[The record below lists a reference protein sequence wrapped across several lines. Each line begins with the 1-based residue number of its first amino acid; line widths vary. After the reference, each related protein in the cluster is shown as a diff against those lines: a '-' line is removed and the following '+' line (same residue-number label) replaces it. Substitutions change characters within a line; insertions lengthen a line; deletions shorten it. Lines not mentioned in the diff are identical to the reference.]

1 MVDNSKA
8 PDALATDAQ
17 AAAVPTPAA
26 PTPSALSERISN
38 FLADHPAAAL
48 LEDGKLLFDFRSA
61 RYSVAAE
68 HGRCVL
74 HLWSEER
81 NLIRRVVSITERKG
95 VLRISVQRMGQARP
109 QTLELVPDRDRRQP
123 SEREAARTKY
133 LLLLERVL
141 TRQFPDC
148 NVDGLRTAMDLERSF
163 GPAYARGLQVRGTT
177 AWAVIA
183 VNEQESP
190 AIIDGI
196 LTLGILWLHHCR
208 EHPPQRAGQRVVEG
222 LRIIVPAGTSATTAA
237 RMAWL
242 HPKAAKWELYELD
255 ERNEELLLRDHRDQ
269 GNLQTHLIHAPDTAA
284 TQERFA
290 ATIQR
295 VREMMPA
302 PFRDRMEIVARS
314 GSEVGFLWHGLEFA
328 RVRTE
333 LAANSFARME
343 EITFGAGA
351 STTALTEETEP
362 ALRVL
367 LQHLVDRR
375 RPDGDKRDALYR
387 LQSERWLES
396 RLRTALDNVDPQ
408 LELHPVYAQV
418 PAFSA
423 ADRAVLDLLA
433 VRRDGRLAVLE
444 LKAEED
450 LHLALQALDYWMRV
464 RWHHAQRDAAGLTEL
479 QRFGY
484 FTGKTLHLDA
494 PLLYLVAPSLRIHP
508 ATEVVLQYL
517 SPQVEW
523 TLIALD
529 ERWRDQ
535 VRVVYRKRRERHA

>member
-1 MVDNSKA
+1 MIGPVLTEKIS
-8 PDALATDAQ
+8 T
-17 AAAVPTPAA
+17 
-26 PTPSALSERISN
+26 PTPSELSERISV
-38 FLADHPAAAL
+38 FLAEHPAAAL

-81 NLIRRVVSITERKG
+81 NLIRRVVGITERKG
-95 VLRISVQRMGQARP
+95 VLRISVLRMGQARP

-133 LLLLERVL
+133 LVLLERVL
-141 TRQFPDC
+141 TRQFPDYK
-148 NVDGLRTAMDLERSF
+148 VDGLRAAMDLERSF
-163 GPAYARGLQVRGTT
+163 GPAYARGLQVRGTA

-183 VNEQESP
+183 VHAEESP
-190 AIIDGI
+190 AMIDGI

-208 EHPPQRAGQRVVEG
+208 EHPTQRAGQRVVEG
-222 LRIIVPAGTSATTAA
+222 LRLIVPAGAAETTAA
-237 RMAWL
+237 RLAWM

-255 ERNEELLLRDHRDQ
+255 ERTEELWLRDYRDQ
-269 GNLQTHLIHAPDTAA
+269 GNLQTHLIHAPNTQAV
-284 TQERFA
+284 QERFA
-290 ATIQR
+290 ATIRR
-295 VREMMPA
+295 VREMMPE
-302 PFRDRMEIVARS
+302 PFRERMEVVARS

-328 RVRTE
+328 RACAD
-333 LAANSFARME
+333 LAANSFARIE

-351 STTALTEETEP
+351 SETALTEETEP
-362 ALRVL
+362 ALRAL
-367 LQHLVDRR
+367 LRQLVDRR
-375 RPDGDKRDALYR
+375 RPDGNKRDALYR

-396 RLRTALDNVDPQ
+396 VLRFSLDSIDPQ
-408 LELHPVYAQV
+408 CEPQPVYAQV

-433 VRRDGRLAVLE
+433 ARRDGRLAVLE

-464 RWHHAQRDAAGLTEL
+464 RWHLAQRDAAGQTEL

-484 FTGKTLHLDA
+484 FTGKTLHPDA

-508 ATEVVLQYL
+508 ATEIVLQYL